1 MAYCIVLIRW
11 NIHEMVKHGNT
22 LMDNILRNQ
31 VRRVMYVLRWQPMG
45 SILME

>member
-1 MAYCIVLIRW
+1 MAYGIVLTIW
-11 NIHEMVKHGNT
+11 YIHQMVKLGNI
-22 LMDNILRNQ
+22 LMDNILRKQ